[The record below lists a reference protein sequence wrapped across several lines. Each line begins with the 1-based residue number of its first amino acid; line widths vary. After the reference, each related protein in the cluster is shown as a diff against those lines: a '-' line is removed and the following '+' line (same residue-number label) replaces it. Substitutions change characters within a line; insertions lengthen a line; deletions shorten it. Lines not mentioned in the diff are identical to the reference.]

1 MEYCVLKGFLVVL
14 LMQHSTAE
22 DLSTSIQSSTAVTLQ
37 EGQTLPQE
45 QELPPAEVVP
55 VVAPPSLKE
64 VQQAVQE
71 ASEQVEGRG
80 AEEVLKELLERVV
93 EAALGQVEGGG
104 EAKVGEA
111 PEQEAVE
118 EEKPEAA
125 KGDAETDTGVAEVL
139 EQGVVE
145 EVEGEDVGGKGGETG
160 VEEVQEVAEV
170 DLFKDEAEV
179 AKGVIEGE
187 VETVAESV
195 GEVAAGVQAGDSEGQ
210 GVEVINETPDT
221 KVSQD
226 VVEEALA
233 ASVETGGNFV
243 GDAGLVENGAA
254 ETETQE
260 VEELPAV
267 VEVAVDGEPEQ
278 ETLVESDLGLAE
290 QTGEVGGK
298 EEALEG
304 DTQADD
310 IEGEGNVPSSNS
322 YEMETTQT
330 AVGEPVEE
338 EEGVNVVTDTVEPE
352 VEDGQGHVA
361 VEGAAEEMEPEGA
374 GAVESEGGEQVV
386 IKEDSVLINEGVGD
400 QLTGE
405 REIALETSDGSQ
417 TEKRVLVISAPEKV
431 MLMSE
436 SDADVSVEQSPE
448 GQAPTQS
455 LSLGE
460 VETGGNTLG
469 DQKSDHGNKVITPT
483 DEALPND
490 PEAAQ
495 PTLDHFVKDV
505 AEPAQAEVEEPG
517 QANELVEDSA
527 GSTETTELGLE
538 AWKIGAISAAVFLVL
553 ETVIIIIYI
562 LKRRNKN
569 SALALQRACEEGC
582 VEPEAATGGDCS
594 DDTLPT
600 GNGDTQQIAALD
612 PSDVAS
618 TLAQNKEQH
627 KEEHAISMSDLP
639 PSSTEES
646 PATTGPGPD
655 SPQDLRTS
663 TL

>member
-1 MEYCVLKGFLVVL
+1 MFSATTMEYCFLKGLLVVL

-104 EAKVGEA
+104 EAKAGEA

-125 KGDAETDTGVAEVL
+125 KGDAETDTGAEVL

-170 DLFKDEAEV
+170 DSFKDEAEV

-260 VEELPAV
+260 VEELPAA
-267 VEVAVDGEPEQ
+267 VEVAVEGEPEQ

-290 QTGEVGGK
+290 QTGEV
-298 EEALEG
+298 ETQEG
-304 DTQADD
+304 ETQADD
-310 IEGEGNVPSSNS
+310 IEGEGNVPSSDS
-322 YEMETTQT
+322 SEMETTQT
-330 AVGEPVEE
+330 VVGEPVEE
-338 EEGVNVVTDTVEPE
+338 EEGVNVVKDTVEPE

-374 GAVESEGGEQVV
+374 GAVQSEGGEQVV

-405 REIALETSDGSQ
+405 EEIALETSDGSQ
-417 TEKRVLVISAPEKV
+417 TEDREALVISAPEP
-431 MLMSE
+431 E
-436 SDADVSVEQSPE
+436 SGADVSVEQRPE

-455 LSLGE
+455 PSLGE

-469 DQKSDHGNKVITPT
+469 DQKSDHGNKIITPT

-490 PEAAQ
+490 PEVAR

-600 GNGDTQQIAALD
+600 GNGDTQ
-612 PSDVAS
+612 
-618 TLAQNKEQH
+618 H
-627 KEEHAISMSDLP
+627 
-639 PSSTEES
+639 
-646 PATTGPGPD
+646 
-655 SPQDLRTS
+655 RT
-663 TL
+663 